1 MLIKKNSDR
10 QLMTITVFGAG
21 RLAIEGHI
29 TKRPNYSMNRR
40 AEIIHQLW
48 KELRTFAKLFKAAT
62 EEEKPQ
68 LVVLP
73 NIIRQKLHRAKW
85 H

>member
-1 MLIKKNSDR
+1 MDADKKNKNADG

-21 RLAIEGHI
+21 RLAIEAHI

-48 KELRTFAKLFKAAT
+48 KEL
-62 EEEKPQ
+62 
-68 LVVLP
+68 
-73 NIIRQKLHRAKW
+73 
-85 H
+85 